1 MKNRVYLVQHGQAK
15 DKEEDAERPLTPE
28 GRRQTA
34 RIAELAARLDLGV
47 AEIWHSGKTRA
58 AETAAIF
65 GSALG
70 LMNLEKKS
78 VLAVEGLNPTDNVKP
93 VANGLAGETRSM
105 MLVGHLPFMPRL
117 AGQMIN
123 HDAEKSPVEFQ
134 HSGIICL
141 VREATGWRVDWQLNP
156 GNSA

>member
-15 DKEEDAERPLTPE
+15 DKEEDAERPLTPQ
-28 GRRQTA
+28 GRRETS
-34 RIAELAARLDLGV
+34 RIADLAARLDLDV
-47 AEIWHSGKTRA
+47 AEIRHSGKTRA

-78 VLAVEGLNPTDNVKP
+78 VLSVEGLHPTDDVKP
-93 VANGLAGETRSM
+93 VANGLAGETRPV

-117 AGQMIN
+117 AGQMVN
-123 HDAEKSPVEFQ
+123 QDAEKPPVEFD
-134 HSGIICL
+134 HSGIVCL
-141 VREATGWRVDWQLNP
+141 AREATGWRVDWQLNP
-156 GNSA
+156 G